1 VSFTE
6 DDLRQ
11 AVYEGVAHMRA
22 HRRPEQKLA
31 EAARE
36 YPEMTTKDM
45 LVFAIS
51 APRFLED
58 VLLFVALDNG
68 IQNRLSQSQLGA
80 DPDTDGGTIRQ
91 YKGAWK

>member
-1 VSFTE
+1 MSFSE
-6 DDLRQ
+6 DNLAR
-11 AVYEGVAHMRA
+11 AVREGGARMRA
-22 HRRPEQKLA
+22 RWRAERKLA

-36 YPEMTTKDM
+36 YPEMATKDM

-68 IQNRLSQSQLGA
+68 TQNRLSQTQLSA
-80 DPDTDGGTIRQ
+80 DPDTGGGTIRQ
-91 YKGAWK
+91 YEGAWK